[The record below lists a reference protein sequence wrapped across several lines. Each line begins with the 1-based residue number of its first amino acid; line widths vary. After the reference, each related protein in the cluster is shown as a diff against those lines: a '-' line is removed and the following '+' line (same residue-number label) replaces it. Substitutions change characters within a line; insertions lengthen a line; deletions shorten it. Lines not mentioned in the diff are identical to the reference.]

1 MFPYKACL
9 GYQDRFLNNHHE
21 IIDPSNSLENRCVLQ
36 HLLLLGYR
44 LPSWPVGRH
53 TTQKDER
60 KEGGIIKSEKTMEG

>member
-9 GYQDRFLNNHHE
+9 GHQDRFLNNHHE
-21 IIDPSNSLENRCVLQ
+21 IIDSFENHCVLQ

-44 LPSWPVGRH
+44 LPSCPVKRH

-60 KEGGIIKSEKTMEG
+60 KEGGIIKSEKTMER